1 MIASVT
7 LDNFKCFRHF
17 YIPLRKLTLIAGVNG
32 AGKSSV
38 IQSLLL
44 LRQSCLDKD
53 TDWKQGL
60 VIKGELVDLDDASQ
74 LLYAGADAGTPNI
87 HIEVENDDTESIVLN
102 MEASSTNNVAK
113 ASNTGDLDKAK
124 QTWPLFREDFV
135 YLYADRKHPQSKYIK
150 EKPTRLDSRLG
161 DKTANDA
168 AFRLA
173 QAVNTN
179 EQLAINELK
188 HVNASDL
195 TIARNVNAW
204 INYVMGSSVGV
215 TAEETEK
222 DKEAKFVYSVRNKQG
237 EELQLSPL
245 NMPFGN
251 SYVLPI
257 VLAVL
262 TAPEG
267 SMILIENPES
277 HLHPSAQIR
286 LGELLSRAAKAGIQ
300 IVVETHSDHLMNGI
314 RMACHQGLIGNDD
327 IEMDLIGIEKDG
339 VTHSRQNVSLDSD
352 GYVENWIPGFFD
364 EWETALKTLIP

>member
-1 MIASVT
+1 MITSVT
-7 LDNFKCFRHF
+7 LDNFKCFEHF

-53 TDWKQGL
+53 TDWKQAL
-60 VIKGELVDLDDASQ
+60 VISGALVDLEDASQ
-74 LLYAGADAGTPNI
+74 LLYAGAQTSTPNI
-87 HIEVENDDTESIVLN
+87 HLEVEHDDTETLAFE

-113 ASNTGDLDKAK
+113 ATYTGDLDRAK
-124 QTWPLFREDFV
+124 QNWSLFRGDFV
-135 YLYADRKHPQSKYIK
+135 YLYADRQHPKSKYIK
-150 EKPTRLDSRLG
+150 ETSRLDSRLG
-161 DKTANDA
+161 DRTANNA

-173 QAVNTN
+173 EAVNK
-179 EQLAINELK
+179 NELLVIKQLK
-188 HVNASDL
+188 HANATDL
-195 TIARNVNAW
+195 TVARNVNAW
-204 INYVMGSSVGV
+204 INYVMGCAVGV

-222 DKEAKFVYSVRNKQG
+222 DKEAKLVYSVRNKQG

-286 LGELLSRAAKAGIQ
+286 LGELLSRAAKAGVQ

-314 RMACHQGLIGNDD
+314 RMACHQGLIGNND
-327 IEMDLIGIEKDG
+327 IEMDLIGVEKDG
-339 VTHSRQNVSLDSD
+339 ITHSRQHIGLDSD
-352 GYVENWIPGFFD
+352 GYVENWVPGFFD
-364 EWETALKTLIP
+364 EWESALKSLIP

>member
-1 MIASVT
+1 MITSVT
-7 LDNFKCFRHF
+7 LENFKCFGHF

-53 TDWKQGL
+53 TDWKQAL
-60 VIKGELVDLDDASQ
+60 VISSGLVDLEDASQ
-74 LLYAGADAGTPNI
+74 LLYAGAEASYPFI
-87 HIEVENDDTESIVLN
+87 HIEVENDETATIAFDMEGVSSGSESEISY
-102 MEASSTNNVAK
+102 E
-113 ASNTGDLDKAK
+113 GDLDEAK
-124 QTWPLFREDFV
+124 QNWPLFSDDFV
-135 YLYADRKHPQSKYIK
+135 YLYADRQHPKSKYVK
-150 EKPTRLDSRLG
+150 ETSRLDSRLG
-161 DKTANDA
+161 DKSANNA

-173 QAVNTN
+173 QAVNKN
-179 EQLAINELK
+179 EQLVIKELK
-188 HVNASDL
+188 HTDASDL
-195 TIARNVNAW
+195 TVARNVNAW

-222 DKEAKFVYSVRNKQG
+222 DKEAKLVYSVRNKEG

-267 SMILIENPES
+267 SMIMIENPES

-286 LGELLSRAAKAGIQ
+286 LGELLSRAAKAGVQ

-327 IEMDLIGIEKDG
+327 IEMDLIGVEKDG
-339 VTHSRQNVSLDSD
+339 VTHSRQNVSLDKE

-364 EWETALKTLIP
+364 EWETALKSLIP

>member
-1 MIASVT
+1 MITSVT
-7 LDNFKCFRHF
+7 LNNFKCFEHL
-17 YIPLRKLTLIAGVNG
+17 YIPLRKMTLIAGVNG

-53 TDWKQGL
+53 TDWKQALVISSGL
-60 VIKGELVDLDDASQ
+60 VELEDASQ
-74 LLYAGADAGTPNI
+74 LLYAGADVKNPNI
-87 HIEVENDDTESIVLN
+87 HIEVENDELDTIAFD
-102 MEASSTNNVAK
+102 MEAYTTNNTAK
-113 ASNTGDLDKAK
+113 VTYTGDLDKAK
-124 QTWPLFREDFV
+124 LNWPLFRNDFV
-135 YLYADRKHPQSKYIK
+135 YLYADREHPQTKYIK
-150 EKPTRLDSRLG
+150 KTSRLDSRLG
-161 DKTANDA
+161 DKFANNT

-173 QAVNTN
+173 KAVNTN
-179 EQLAINELK
+179 EQLAVKELK
-188 HVNASDL
+188 HQSVADQ
-195 TIARNVNAW
+195 TVAKNVNAW

-222 DKEAKFVYSVRNKQG
+222 DKEARLVYSVRNKQG

-251 SYVLPI
+251 SYVLPV

-262 TAPEG
+262 TAPKD

-286 LGELLSRAAKAGIQ
+286 LGELLSRAAMAGVQ

-314 RMACHQGLIGNDD
+314 RMACHQGLIGNND
-327 IEMDLIGIEKDG
+327 IEMDLIGVEKDG
-339 VTHSRQNVSLDSD
+339 VTHSRQNVSLDKE

-364 EWETALKTLIP
+364 EWETALKSLIP

>member
-1 MIASVT
+1 MITSVT
-7 LDNFKCFRHF
+7 LDNFKCFEHF

-53 TDWKQGL
+53 TDWKQAL
-60 VIKGELVDLDDASQ
+60 VLGSRLVDLQNASQ
-74 LLYAGADAGTPNI
+74 VLYAGADSSYPFI
-87 HIEVENDDTESIVLN
+87 HIEVENDDIDTIAFD
-102 MEASSTNNVAK
+102 MDGISSD
-113 ASNTGDLDKAK
+113 NTSKISYEGDLDKAK
-124 QTWPLFREDFV
+124 QTWSLFRDDFV
-135 YLYADRKHPQSKYIK
+135 YLYADRKHPQTKYIK
-150 EKPTRLDSRLG
+150 ETSRLDSRLG
-161 DKTANDA
+161 DKSANNA

-173 QAVNTN
+173 QAINTN
-179 EQLAINELK
+179 EQLVIKELK
-188 HVNASDL
+188 HVGTSDL

-222 DKEAKFVYSVRNKQG
+222 DKEVKLVYSVRNKQG

-262 TAPEG
+262 TAPDD

-286 LGELLSRAAKAGIQ
+286 LGELLSRAANAGVQ

-327 IEMDLIGIEKDG
+327 IEMDLIGVEQDG

-364 EWETALKTLIP
+364 EWEAALKSLIP

>member
-1 MIASVT
+1 MISSVT
-7 LDNFKCFRHF
+7 LNNFKCFEHL

-60 VIKGELVDLDDASQ
+60 VIKGRLVDLDDASQ
-74 LLYAGADAGTPNI
+74 LLYAGADAANPNI
-87 HIEVENDDTESIVLN
+87 NIEIENDETETIAFD
-102 MEASSTNNVAK
+102 MEASSVNNVAK
-113 ASNTGDLDKAK
+113 ASATGDLDKAK
-124 QTWPLFREDFV
+124 QSWPLFREDFV
-135 YLYADRKHPQSKYIK
+135 YLYADRKHPQPKYIK
-150 EKPTRLDSRLG
+150 ETSRLDSRLG
-161 DKTANDA
+161 DKSANNA
-168 AFRLA
+168 VFRLA
-173 QAVNTN
+173 QAINTN
-179 EQLAINELK
+179 EQLAIKELK
-188 HVNASDL
+188 HKDAPDL
-195 TIARNVNAW
+195 TIARNVNIW
-204 INYVMGSSVGV
+204 INYVMGCSVGV

-262 TAPEG
+262 TAPQD
-267 SMILIENPES
+267 SIILIENPES

-286 LGELLSRAAKAGIQ
+286 LGELLSRAAKEGVQ

-327 IEMDLIGIEKDG
+327 IEMDLIGVEKDG
-339 VTHSRQNVSLDSD
+339 VTHSRQNVSLDNE

-364 EWETALKTLIP
+364 EWETALKSLIP

>member
-1 MIASVT
+1 MISSVT
-7 LDNFKCFRHF
+7 LDNFKCFEHF

-60 VIKGELVDLDDASQ
+60 VIKGGLVDLEDASQ
-74 LLYAGADAGTPNI
+74 LLYAGASASNPNI
-87 HIEVENDDTESIVLN
+87 HIEVENDETDAIVFD
-102 MEASSTNNVAK
+102 MEASSSNNVAK
-113 ASNTGDLDKAK
+113 VTYTGDLDKAK
-124 QTWPLFREDFV
+124 QNWSLFRDDFV
-135 YLYADRKHPQSKYIK
+135 YLYADRNHPQAKYIK
-150 EKPTRLDSRLG
+150 EKTSRLDSRMG
-161 DKTANDA
+161 DRSANNV

-173 QAVNTN
+173 QAINTN
-179 EQLAINELK
+179 EQLAIKELM
-188 HVNASDL
+188 HQSAPDQTV
-195 TIARNVNAW
+195 ARNVNAW
-204 INYVMGSSVGV
+204 INYVMGSTVGV

-286 LGELLSRAAKAGIQ
+286 LGELLSRTAKAGVQ

-327 IEMDLIGIEKDG
+327 IEMDLIGVEKDG
-339 VTHSRQNVSLDSD
+339 VTHSRQNVSLDKE

-364 EWETALKTLIP
+364 DWEMALKTLIP

>member
-1 MIASVT
+1 MITSVT
-7 LDNFKCFRHF
+7 LDNFKCFEHF

-53 TDWKQGL
+53 TDWKQAL
-60 VIKGELVDLDDASQ
+60 VLSSGLVDLEDASQ
-74 LLYAGADAGTPNI
+74 VLYAGADASYPFI
-87 HIEVENDDTESIVLN
+87 HIEVENDDIDTIAFDMDS
-102 MEASSTNNVAK
+102 MSSNNTSK
-113 ASNTGDLDKAK
+113 ISYEGDLDKAK
-124 QTWPLFREDFV
+124 QTWSLFRGDFV
-135 YLYADRKHPQSKYIK
+135 YLYADRKHPQTKYIK
-150 EKPTRLDSRLG
+150 ETSRLDSRLG
-161 DKTANDA
+161 DKSANNA

-173 QAVNTN
+173 QAINTN
-179 EQLAINELK
+179 ERLVIKELK
-188 HVNASDL
+188 HVGASDL

-204 INYVMGSSVGV
+204 INYVMDSSVGV

-222 DKEAKFVYSVRNKQG
+222 DKEAKLVYSVRNKQG

-262 TAPEG
+262 TAPED

-286 LGELLSRAAKAGIQ
+286 LGELLSRAANAGVQ

-327 IEMDLIGIEKDG
+327 IEMDLIGVEQDG

-364 EWETALKTLIP
+364 EWEAALKSLIP